1 MSADGYVD
9 LRSDTVTTPTDEMR
23 RAMAAAEVGDDCY
36 REDPTVNRLQN
47 LAAER
52 LGYEAALFVPS
63 GTMANQIAVKV
74 LTRPGGEVVCD
85 ADCHLIHHES
95 GATAM
100 LSQVQLRGLP
110 GRSGVLDPQL
120 VRAAV
125 RPPDVFQPD
134 TVLVSIENTH
144 NAAGG
149 TLWPLPEVEAVVAVA
164 REAGIPVFC
173 DGARLFNACVASGV
187 EPSQYAAGADVV
199 TISLYK
205 GLCAPVGSLVC
216 GSRET
221 IERAWVVR
229 RILGGAM
236 RQAGIL
242 AAAGIVALESM
253 VDRLAEDH
261 ENAGRLAEGLAE
273 VAGDAVP
280 VDRVQTNMVLFDAA
294 AFGVDDAAVLQGLQ
308 REGVLAG
315 LIAPGMVRFVT
326 HRDVDRSGI
335 ERAVSAFRRVV
346 GDLEA

>member
-1 MSADGYVD
+1 MNADGYVD
-9 LRSDTVTTPTDEMR
+9 LRSDTVTAPTERMR
-23 RAMAAAEVGDDCY
+23 RAMASAEVGDDCY
-36 REDPTVNRLQN
+36 REDPTVNRLQD
-47 LAAER
+47 LAAEL

-74 LTRPGGEVVCD
+74 LTRPGGEVLCD

-110 GRSGVLDPQL
+110 GRHGVLDPEL

-144 NAAGG
+144 NAGGG
-149 TLWPLPEVEAVVAVA
+149 TVWTLPEVEAVVAVA

-173 DGARLFNACVASGV
+173 DGARLFNACVAAGV
-187 EPSQYAAGADVV
+187 EPSRFAAGADVV
-199 TISLYK
+199 TVSLYK
-205 GLCAPVGSLVC
+205 GLCAPVGSLLC
-216 GSRET
+216 GARQT

-253 VDRLAEDH
+253 VERLAEDH
-261 ENAGRLAEGLAE
+261 DHAARLAEGLAE

-280 VDRVQTNMVLFDAA
+280 LDRVQTNMVLFDAA
-294 AFGVDDAAVLQGLQ
+294 AFGVDEAAVLGGLR
-308 REGVLAG
+308 REGILAG
-315 LIAPGMVRFVT
+315 LIGPGVVRFVT
-326 HRDVDRSGI
+326 HRDVDRAGI
-335 ERAVSAFRRVV
+335 ERAVSAFRAVIGELR
-346 GDLEA
+346 A